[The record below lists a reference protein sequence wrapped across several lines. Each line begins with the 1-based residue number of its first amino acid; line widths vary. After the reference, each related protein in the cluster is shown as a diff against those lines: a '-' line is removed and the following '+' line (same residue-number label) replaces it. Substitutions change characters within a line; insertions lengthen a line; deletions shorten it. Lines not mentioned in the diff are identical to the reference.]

1 MIKELKLPDSG
12 MGITE
17 GTILKWH
24 KAAGDP
30 IAQGEILVEIETAKA
45 VDEVRSPVT
54 GVLEKILCPADS
66 TAEVNTT
73 IALLRSG

>member
-1 MIKELKLPDSG
+1 MLKELKLPDTG

-30 IAQGEILVEIETAKA
+30 ISQGEVLVEIETAKA
-45 VDEVRSPVT
+45 VDEVRSPIT
-54 GVLEKILCPADS
+54 GVLERILYPAES
-66 TAEVNTT
+66 TAEVNST
-73 IALLRSG
+73 IALLRQT